1 MSASMTPAS
10 DSIRS
15 AGIPEILRPGSV
27 ALVGASPRNLELVDN
42 VRRNVSAAAGVN
54 PGRSAVG
61 ELRCVPSIADLDFVP
76 DLGVIAVSAERTEQ
90 AIVELFER
98 GTRAFVIP
106 GLGAEAGDRGRIVA
120 SRLARWSAESGAA
133 LLGPNCMGVALPAGS
148 SAWLGTLPATF
159 RSGNVGVVSQSGSI
173 ADAFVALGPRLG
185 FSAVLSTGAE
195 ISRDAADWVAALATD
210 DATDVIGVFLESVRR
225 PQAFRAALEIAAEA
239 GKPVVAL
246 KIGRTDKARRTAL
259 AHTGAI
265 VGSHAAYRAMLRTHG
280 VLEVDDLPEMIDLL
294 DILSRPTRPRGTRI
308 GAVTESGAE
317 AALLADHA
325 EPLGFSFPEIPDFAK
340 QRLAADYPLLPMDNP
355 LDPWALGEPSKAF
368 SDSVQAL
375 ADSGAYDVL
384 IAQIDLSRFRG
395 PTEQV
400 WCGAAVRALAEAR
413 TRTDTFAAVTTVH
426 QTDPPDEL
434 AELAAVEGIA
444 LLRGVR
450 TGLSALARAAAW
462 SPSPTP
468 LRREVSAGAR
478 DAVQLDASLSA
489 LLAEG
494 RGALSESD
502 SSAVLAAYGIKFAPS
517 VLATTPDEAAV
528 AVEKL
533 GTPVVVKVDGVAHKA
548 RTNGVE
554 LGVTTPEQARAA
566 AARMG
571 GRVLVAT
578 QVAADAELFCGMSRD
593 PDYGP
598 VYVIGR
604 GGGKVE
610 SYQHVSRLGPLDAQT
625 VRAMAAE
632 AGLGAWSDT
641 LVQTVMALH
650 DLTEQHP
657 QIVEID
663 VNPLMVRHGDSGVV
677 AVDSLIVLGGDE
689 AIAPAAPSA
698 TTTTTSER
706 REPCTT

>member
-1 MSASMTPAS
+1 MPGSTTPAS
-10 DSIRS
+10 DRLRS
-15 AGIPEILRPGSV
+15 AGIPEILRPSTV

-42 VRRNVSAAAGVN
+42 VRRDADVAAGIN
-54 PGRSAVG
+54 PGRPAVG

-76 DLGVIAVSAERTEQ
+76 DLGVVAVGAERAEQ
-90 AIVELFER
+90 AVLELFER
-98 GTRAFVIP
+98 GTRAFVVP
-106 GLGAEAGDRGRIVA
+106 GLGAEAGDGGRAVG
-120 SRLARWSAESGAA
+120 SRLARWSAASGAA
-133 LLGPNCMGVALPAGS
+133 ILGPNCMGVAVPSGP
-148 SAWLGTLPATF
+148 SAYLGTLPPTF
-159 RSGNVGVVSQSGSI
+159 RSGNVGIVSQSGSI

-185 FSAVLSTGAE
+185 FSVVLSTGAE
-195 ISRDAADWVAALATD
+195 ISRDAADWVAALAAD
-210 DATDVIGVFLESVRR
+210 DSTEVIGLFLESVRR
-225 PQAFRAALEIAAEA
+225 PQAFRAALDLAAQA

-246 KIGRTDKARRTAL
+246 KIGRSDKARRTAL

-294 DILSRPTRPRGTRI
+294 DVLSRPTRPRGTRI

-325 EPLGFSFPEIPDFAK
+325 EPLGLSFPDIPDSARR
-340 QRLAADYPLLPMDNP
+340 RLAADYPLLPLENP
-355 LDPWALGEPSKAF
+355 LDPWALGEPSQAF
-368 SDSVQAL
+368 ADSVHAL
-375 ADSGAYDVL
+375 ADSGSYDVL

-400 WCGAAVRALAEAR
+400 WCGAALRALAEAR
-413 TRTDTFAAVTTVH
+413 TRTNTFAAVTTVH

-434 AELAAVEGIA
+434 AELAAVEGVA

-450 TGLSALARAAAW
+450 TGLAALAQAAAW
-462 SPSPTP
+462 SPSASP
-468 LRREVSAGAR
+468 LTRKALPDRAP
-478 DAVQLDASLSA
+478 DAVELDPG
-489 LLAEG
+489 LAARLAQG
-494 RGALSESD
+494 PGALSESD
-502 SSAVLAAYGIKFAPS
+502 SSAILAAHGVSFATS
-517 VLATTPDEAAV
+517 VLATTPDEAAA
-528 AVEKL
+528 AVDTL

-578 QVAADAELFCGMSRD
+578 QVTADAELFCGMSRD

-598 VYVIGR
+598 VYVIGH

-610 SYQHVSRLGPLDAQT
+610 SYQHVSRLGPLDPRT
-625 VRAMAAE
+625 VHAMATE
-632 AGLGAWSDT
+632 AGLEAWSEA
-641 LVQTVMALH
+641 LVRTVMAMN

-663 VNPLMVRHGDSGVV
+663 VNPLMVQHDDSCAV
-677 AVDSLIVLGGDE
+677 AVDSLIVLSAETG
-689 AIAPAAPSA
+689 PCSAPSP
-698 TTTTTSER
+698 TTTSER
-706 REPCTT
+706 REP

>member
-1 MSASMTPAS
+1 MPASTTPAS
-10 DSIRS
+10 DAIRS

-42 VRRNVSAAAGVN
+42 VRRDVSVAAGVN

-61 ELRCVPSIADLDFVP
+61 ELQCVSSIADLDFVP

-90 AIVELFER
+90 AVLELFER

-120 SRLARWSAESGAA
+120 SRLARWSADSGAA
-133 LLGPNCMGVALPAGS
+133 ILGPNCMGIAAPSGS
-148 SAWLGTLPATF
+148 SAWLGTLPPTF
-159 RSGNVGVVSQSGSI
+159 RPGNVGVVSQSGSI

-210 DATDVIGVFLESVRR
+210 NATGVIGVFLESVRR
-225 PQAFRAALEIAAEA
+225 PQAFRAALDMAAQA

-265 VGSHAAYRAMLRTHG
+265 VGSHAAYSAMLRTHG

-294 DILSRPTRPRGTRI
+294 DILSRPMRPRGTRI

-325 EPLGFSFPEIPDFAK
+325 EPLGFSFPEIPDSTK

-368 SDSVQAL
+368 TDSVQAL
-375 ADSGAYDVL
+375 ADSGCFDVL

-434 AELAAVEGIA
+434 AELAAVEGVT

-462 SPSPTP
+462 SPSPSP
-468 LRREVSAGAR
+468 LTKPANIARAG
-478 DAVQLDASLSA
+478 DAVELDASLAA

-494 RGALSESD
+494 HGALSESD
-502 SSAVLAAYGIKFAPS
+502 SSAILAAYGISFATS

-548 RTNGVE
+548 RTNGVQ
-554 LGVTTPEQARAA
+554 LGVTTPDQARTA

-571 GRVLVAT
+571 GRVLVAS

-598 VYVIGR
+598 VYVIGH

-610 SYQHVSRLGPLDAQT
+610 SYHHVSRLGPLDAQT
-625 VRAMAAE
+625 VHAMAAE
-632 AGLGAWSDT
+632 AGLDAWSDA
-641 LVQTVMALH
+641 LVRTVTAMN

-663 VNPLMVRHGDSGVV
+663 VNPLMVRHGDSGAV
-677 AVDSLIVLGGDE
+677 AVDSLIVLGGAE
-689 AIAPAAPSA
+689 VSTSAAPSP
-698 TTTTTSER
+698 TTTSER
-706 REPCTT
+706 RQPCTT